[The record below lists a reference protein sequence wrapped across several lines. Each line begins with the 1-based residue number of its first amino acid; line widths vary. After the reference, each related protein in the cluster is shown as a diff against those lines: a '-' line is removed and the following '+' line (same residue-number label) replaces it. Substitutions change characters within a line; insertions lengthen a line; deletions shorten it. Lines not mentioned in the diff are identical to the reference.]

1 MAEAYMMRLAPHL
14 GRESAHEL
22 VYDAA
27 QRSRENG
34 EALADVLRARLPA
47 DIAVSIGEGLAP
59 ESYVGQ
65 PEDTVNAAVA
75 MWRSRRDQCEAQAC
89 STGLMAKPEA
99 TVPTDKEVRQ

>member
-1 MAEAYMMRLAPHL
+1 MMRLAPHL

-34 EALADVLRARLPA
+34 EALADVLRERLPG
-47 DIAVSIGEGLAP
+47 DIAASIGEGLAP

-65 PEDTVNAAVA
+65 PEDTVNAALA
-75 MWRSRRDQCEAQAC
+75 TWRSRDGRCEAQA
-89 STGLMAKPEA
+89 
-99 TVPTDKEVRQ
+99 